1 MAAERVVSELNMR
14 TTKLAELHCKLENWD
29 RANAIYRKLLKE
41 KSVCVDGV
49 VNNLWCEC
57 FHEKRDFVSVKEVE
71 RERACV
77 CRFVCEHRECVGAGG
92 SICVCTCLK
101 MCVYV
106 LCACICGKVLCFA
119 HDQKRD

>member
-1 MAAERVVSELNMR
+1 MR

-71 RERACV
+71 REREHVFVGLCV
-77 CRFVCEHRECVGAGG
+77 STESVCVWGRGGVFVC
-92 SICVCTCLK
+92 
-101 MCVYV
+101 
-106 LCACICGKVLCFA
+106 A
-119 HDQKRD
+119 HV